1 MSRKTHR
8 IDAGVIVRAVR
19 TTLDIDGTLFDQAI
33 NAVRE
38 DRLRRKDSRPT
49 TRSEVLEL
57 GLQALMRQL
66 VAERLAGEFEEEIAA
81 APRRR
86 RVRP

>member
-1 MSRKTHR
+1 MSRKSHR
-8 IDAGVIVRAVR
+8 LDAGVIVGAVR
-19 TTLDIDGTLFDQAI
+19 TTLDIDGALFDQAI